1 MTEEEFVFGG
11 DSTDIPP
18 GTYPAKLAAMGVK
31 QSDQYGDFRTWD
43 FTLDNGSAVGGASSM
58 ATSSKSKGGR
68 WGRAL
73 LGHDPKKGEKAV
85 LIGRPCLV
93 VVGLDKNDWPTV
105 VDVLPPLASPV
116 SPQPASPGPAAAAPQ
131 AEPAGPLPNMVTE
144 ADSDELPF

>member
-11 DSTDIPP
+11 DSTDIQP

-43 FTLDNGSAVGGASSM
+43 FTLDNGSTVGGASSM

-105 VDVLPPLASPV
+105 VDVLPPLASTPSPAPDSPPV
-116 SPQPASPGPAAAAPQ
+116 PAVKPI
-131 AEPAGPLPNMVTE
+131 EE